1 MIFSP
6 MISSLS
12 SSWLAYR
19 EASNS
24 YTLILDTAFLHKVF
38 MRSRNNLVELLGSFK
53 YRRLTSSFSM
63 CNSFSFSLTYCCS
76 WDWRMDQR
84 TTMGGHILSF
94 FYHLT
99 SVSLPSPSPRPSLLW
114 DPIHSTSIYL
124 QKGAGLLWISITHGI
139 PSCSKIDSFSS
150 Y

>member
-1 MIFSP
+1 MVFSP

-53 YRRLTSSFSM
+53 YRKLTSSFSM

-84 TTMGGHILSF
+84 TTIGGHILSF
-94 FYHLT
+94 FLSPDFSFT
-99 SVSLPSPSPRPSLLW
+99 SLPFSPSLPPLRPHPLHLYLSPERGRPSMN
-114 DPIHSTSIYL
+114 IYHTWHTKL
-124 QKGAGLLWISITHGI
+124 
-139 PSCSKIDSFSS
+139 
-150 Y
+150 